1 MRIFS
6 MSKMVF
12 KLVLMCTL
20 VLFTTGCDTLGT
32 VVGTAVS
39 AAVGYGIYALTKH

>member
-1 MRIFS
+1 
-6 MSKMVF
+6 MSKIVL
-12 KLVLMCTL
+12 KLMLMCTL
-20 VLFTTGCDTLGT
+20 VLFTAGCDTVGA